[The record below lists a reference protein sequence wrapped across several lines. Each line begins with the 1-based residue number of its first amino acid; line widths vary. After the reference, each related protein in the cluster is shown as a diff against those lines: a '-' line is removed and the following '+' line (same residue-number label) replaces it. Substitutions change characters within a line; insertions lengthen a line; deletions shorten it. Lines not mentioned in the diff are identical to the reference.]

1 VTWKRGFFEI
11 SSAQLGPLHTVRTRS
26 RNSEDRRHP
35 ALKAR
40 KLAPVASADETRL
53 LIVINE
59 GVPLTLKNRAQS
71 LLAKRDDATLTREEN
86 DELFEV
92 AEEIE
97 RRGVDRLKAL
107 TELAELR
114 GVSLPALMR
123 SLGVAADSDG

>member
-1 VTWKRGFFEI
+1 
-11 SSAQLGPLHTVRTRS
+11 
-26 RNSEDRRHP
+26 
-35 ALKAR
+35 
-40 KLAPVASADETRL
+40 VASADETRL